1 MQHQTNRA
9 IDILDAEELKV
20 ASSYWRLF
28 RRKNVLPGLR
38 VNVSKSGPSFSV
50 GVRGAHVTFGR
61 RGITRTVGIPGTGV
75 FYTSRTGHHTGAHST
90 PSPQAIR
97 AGLARKLEE
106 LHRAGLLTDDEL
118 AAKEAALKTGTA
130 GLPQKDS

>member
-1 MQHQTNRA
+1 MGRQTSSA
-9 IDILDAEELKV
+9 IDIPDAEELNV

-38 VNVSKSGPSFSV
+38 VNLSKSGPSLSV

-61 RGITRTVGIPGTGV
+61 RGVTRTVGIPGTGV
-75 FYTSRTGHHTGAHST
+75 FYTSRSGHHTGAHST

-118 AAKEAALKTGTA
+118 AAKKAALKA
-130 GLPQKDS
+130 GAAGRPQ